1 MSYGEDMREV
11 KKYSDGMV
19 YYYTTGKKDPWCL
32 IKFEN
37 GHNEPLYDVDFLR
50 KIQNYAKKYGKDVM
64 YNKFLEISNL
74 VDSNAYETNGKP
86 NSKIADLNTIEKL
99 STAFGQDSLD
109 IEKMFGYFYFT
120 MIAEWYYKIGRK
132 PSYLKHRIKQLGVY
146 QVVKDDMSPQ
156 TAATYSK
163 GRHIKELECTMKED
177 KFDMKIVNDFSIN

>member
-50 KIQNYAKKYGKDVM
+50 KIQNYAKKYGKGVM
-64 YNKFLEISNL
+64 YNNFLKISDL

-86 NSKIADLNTIEKL
+86 NSKVSDINTIDKI
-99 STAFGQDSLD
+99 SATFGQDSLD
-109 IEKMFGYFYFT
+109 IGKMFGYFYFT
-120 MIAEWYYKIGRK
+120 MIAEWYYENNGH

-146 QVVKDDMSPQ
+146 QVIHGGLNPYE
-156 TAATYSK
+156 AATFSRK
-163 GRHIKELECTMKED
+163 RRKDVLKKIMED
-177 KFDMKIVNDFSIN
+177 IGFDMKIVEDFSLK